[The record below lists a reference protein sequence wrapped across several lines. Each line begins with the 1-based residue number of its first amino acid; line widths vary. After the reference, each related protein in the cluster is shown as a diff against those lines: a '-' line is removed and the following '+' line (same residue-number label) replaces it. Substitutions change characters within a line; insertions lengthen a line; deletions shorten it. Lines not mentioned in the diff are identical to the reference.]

1 MTSETAVDTG
11 MKIRCSKDELS
22 ARLGVVSR
30 GLSARP
36 SVQIFGG
43 MLLQASGD
51 SLELS
56 ATDMELSVKARL
68 EVEVLGEGSA
78 AVPGRLLTDIV
89 RLLPSSDVELEY
101 QPEENTL
108 RVTGGSA
115 DYRVRTYSVED
126 FPRLPEATGAQL
138 SAVEAEPFLETIEC
152 VGRAAGRDESR
163 PVLTGIFARFSDGRL
178 VMVATDSYRL
188 SAKESEVDAAGAEL
202 EAIIPARAL
211 EELRRIATAGSTIQ
225 IGMLENHV
233 IFGVEDVW
241 LTTRRIDGQFPD
253 HTKLIPSAEE
263 FSISLTLP
271 RGELLDVVKRIAVM
285 AHRASP
291 LRLKLEEGELTVS
304 AQTQDVGEARESLPA
319 AHSGDTFEIGFN
331 ADYLRDGVESVDG
344 DDVVL
349 KLINPLRPGLI
360 QGSDE
365 SFRYL
370 IMPIRLAG

>member
-1 MTSETAVDTG
+1 L
-11 MKIRCSKDELS
+11 KIRCSKDDLV

-51 SLELS
+51 QLELS
-56 ATDMELSVKARL
+56 ATDMELSVRAQL

-89 RLLPSSDVELEY
+89 RLLPGSELELEY
-101 QPEENTL
+101 QSEENTL
-108 RVTGGSA
+108 RVSAGSA
-115 DYRVRTYSVED
+115 EYRVRTYSVED
-126 FPRLPEATGAQL
+126 FPRLPDATGATL
-138 SAVEAEPFLETIEC
+138 STVEAEPFLASIER

-163 PVLTGIFARFSDGRL
+163 PVLTGIFARFSAGRL
-178 VMVATDSYRL
+178 AMVATDSYRL
-188 SAKESEVDAAGAEL
+188 SANETAVDAAGAEL

-211 EELRRIATAGSTIQ
+211 EELRRIATGDSGIEVGT
-225 IGMLENHV
+225 LDNHV
-233 IFGVEDVW
+233 LFGVDEVW

-253 HTKLIPSAEE
+253 HTKLIPPAEE
-263 FSISLTLP
+263 FTIALTLS
-271 RGELLDVVKRIAVM
+271 RGELLDVVRRVAVM

-291 LRLKLEEGELTVS
+291 LRVKLEEGELTVS
-304 AQTQDVGEARESLPA
+304 AQTQDVGEARESLPVA
-319 AHSGDTFEIGFN
+319 YAGETFEIGFN
-331 ADYLRDGVESVDG
+331 ADYLRDGIESVEG

-349 KLINPLRPGLI
+349 KLINPLRPGLV
-360 QGSDE
+360 QGADD